1 MSNIRIITA
10 SEYLRKVRSKGFIIA
25 TVLAPLLLLLPIA
38 IAVIVSLAT
47 MNGGERTLAILDHTD
62 VLAEEVMDALPD
74 QYKAFITEAPEDSLR
89 SQVRRGDL
97 DGLIIFPAGLLENS
111 DEILYFST
119 TGASGFSG
127 QSVFDERIKPV
138 VRNARLRMSG
148 VQDSL
153 IARAESGVTIRSIV
167 LTEEGEAA
175 DTSVMTSAVGY
186 AMGIIIYMAVLIY
199 GAMVMRSVIEEKSN
213 RIVEVIA
220 SSVRPFDLMMGKV
233 LGIGAAGLTQ
243 FALWTIL
250 LVAMLSI
257 AGPLFFPSDPS
268 AVMGTAEAQ
277 EALAATDFA
286 GFVMPPISAFLYF
299 IGFFIG
305 GYLLYSS
312 LFAAVGSAV
321 DNEADAQSLQMPIM
335 IPVILPVVLL
345 PMIADNPDAPVSS
358 ILSLIPMFSPILM
371 PVRSISGAAPTWE
384 VLLALVLL
392 VAAFIFAIWIAGRI
406 YRVGILMYGKKVS
419 FRDLAR
425 WVWQS

>member
-25 TVLAPLLLLLPIA
+25 TILAPLLLLLPIA
-38 IAVIVSLAT
+38 IAVIVSFAT
-47 MNGGERTLAILDHTD
+47 MNGGERTLAILDHTNI
-62 VLAEEVMDALPD
+62 LAEDVMDALPD
-74 QYKAFITEAPEDSLR
+74 QYEAFLAEAPEDSLR

-97 DGLIIFPAGLLENS
+97 DGLIIFPEGLLDNS
-111 DEILYFST
+111 DEILYFSA

-127 QSVFDERIKPV
+127 QSVFNESVKPV

-153 IARAESGVTIRSIV
+153 IARAEAGVTIRSIV

-268 AVMGTAEAQ
+268 ALMGSAETQ
-277 EALAATDFA
+277 EALAATDLA

-406 YRVGILMYGKKVS
+406 YRHITQG
-419 FRDLAR
+419 D
-425 WVWQS
+425 Q